1 MVKLLVKLLKHS
13 IVHFTN
19 MIKSLEIFTLKV
31 IVKFR
36 KRPSIK
42 TINDSF
48 ANRSFSFSIIEQ
60 KNVSSKINEL
70 YSLKA
75 LQDTMFHKN
84 LEKNVDFL
92 GPYLLILWLSNYFI
106 KFPFSLNCANITM
119 FFKKSYR
126 NLQENCRTVSIL
138 P

>member
-48 ANRSFSFSIIEQ
+48 ANRSFSFSVIEQ
-60 KNVSSKINEL
+60 KNVSSEINEL

-84 LEKNVDFL
+84 LEKKCRFFGAIFAYSL
-92 GPYLLILWLSNYFI
+92 IKQLLHQIPIFFELCQYNYVF
-106 KFPFSLNCANITM
+106 
-119 FFKKSYR
+119 
-126 NLQENCRTVSIL
+126 
-138 P
+138 

>member
-36 KRPSIK
+36 KHPSIK

-92 GPYLLILWLSNYFI
+92 GPYLLIL
-106 KFPFSLNCANITM
+106 
-119 FFKKSYR
+119 
-126 NLQENCRTVSIL
+126 
-138 P
+138 